1 MQDLTGKNKMT
12 HHNRFARPWFTL
24 LLLLG
29 LLHAP
34 YLLAKAPPPVESLA
48 PMLEKV
54 LPAVVNIASE
64 TYVHRQRNPLLDDPF
79 FRRFFNLPDN
89 NQNERQSQSQSLGSG
104 VIVDADKGYV
114 LTNHHVIDGADKIIV
129 TLRDQRQLTAEVV
142 GEDKEV
148 DLALLKIHAKGLTAL
163 PLADSDKLRVGD
175 FVVAIGNPFGLGQ
188 TVTYGIVSA
197 LGRMGLGIEGYE
209 NFIQTDASI
218 NPGNSGGALVDMQ
231 GRLAGINT
239 AILGPNGGNVGI
251 GFAIPSNMTHA
262 VVEQL
267 VKHGEVRRG
276 ELGIVM
282 QDLNPQLSQAFG
294 LKRPGGAVVAQVLPG
309 TEAEKAGLKPGD
321 IIVELN
327 GKPVK
332 SADTL
337 HNTLGLLPV
346 GTPITLDLVRNGH
359 PLSLHAHIAEPS
371 TTGESSLKMGEKL
384 AGAVLGP
391 IQPNH
396 PLAGRISGIEVLA
409 VERGSQAWTAGIRP
423 GDIIVSINQQPVS
436 NKQEVTQA
444 LRRSPDRLLL
454 NIRRGN
460 SAMFVVIQ

>member
-1 MQDLTGKNKMT
+1 MT
-12 HHNRFARPWFTL
+12 HHERLARPGFIL
-24 LLLLG
+24 LLLFG
-29 LLHAP
+29 LLHTSN
-34 YLLAKAPPPVESLA
+34 LLAKAPPPGESLA
-48 PMLEKV
+48 PMLKKV

-64 TYVHRQRNPLLDDPF
+64 TYVHRQRNPLMKDPF
-79 FRRFFNLPDN
+79 FRRFFNLPDDS
-89 NQNERQSQSQSLGSG
+89 QSEHKSQSLGSG
-104 VIVDADKGYV
+104 VIVDAKNGYV

-142 GEDKEV
+142 GDDKEV
-148 DLALLKIHAKGLTAL
+148 DLALLKIHADGLTAL
-163 PLADSDKLRVGD
+163 PLADSDHLRVGD

-231 GRLAGINT
+231 GRLVGVNT

-251 GFAIPSNMTHA
+251 GFAIPSNMA
-262 VVEQL
+262 NSVVTQL
-267 VKHGEVRRG
+267 VKHGKVNRG

-282 QDLNPQLSQAFG
+282 QDLNPQLTQAFG
-294 LKRPGGAVVAQVLPG
+294 LKRPGGAVVAEVLPD
-309 TEAEKAGLKPGD
+309 TEAEKSGLKPGD
-321 IIVELN
+321 IILSLN

-332 SADTL
+332 NADAL

-346 GTPITLDLVRNGH
+346 GTAVTLDLMRNGH
-359 PLSLHAHIAEPS
+359 PLSLQTHIAKP
-371 TTGESSLKMGEKL
+371 TTADAGSGQDLGRKL

-391 IQPNH
+391 IQANH
-396 PLAGRISGIEVLA
+396 PLAGQVSGVEVLA
-409 VERGSQAWTAGIRP
+409 VERGSRTWSAGIRP

-436 NKQEVTQA
+436 DEKEVTQA
-444 LRRSPDRLLL
+444 LQRSTDRLLL

-460 SAMFVVIQ
+460 SAMFLVL